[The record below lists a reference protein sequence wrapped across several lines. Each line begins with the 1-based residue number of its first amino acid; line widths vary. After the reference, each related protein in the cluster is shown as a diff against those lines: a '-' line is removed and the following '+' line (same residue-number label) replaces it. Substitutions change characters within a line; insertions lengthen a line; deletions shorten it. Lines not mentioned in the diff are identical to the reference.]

1 MSWILDIGLLQDT
14 EQVSKIDKGLSVK
27 VQPKFDRPLNK
38 NLLMVKIFAPRTLDF
53 LLRNKYQWNTEF
65 YEFFFYSASKATT
78 PAEFT
83 FDQYTPNS

>member
-38 NLLMVKIFAPRTLDF
+38 NLLMVKIFAPRTLG
-53 LLRNKYQWNTEF
+53 
-65 YEFFFYSASKATT
+65 FFA
-78 PAEFT
+78 
-83 FDQYTPNS
+83 